1 MSFNNSTPDRILRWP
16 EVKGQTGLSRTTA
29 WREVR
34 AGRFPAPVKL
44 TDHAI
49 GWRQSDLDAW
59 LASRQKSA

>member
-1 MSFNNSTPDRILRWP
+1 MSSTNPISDRIVRWP
-16 EVKGQTGLSRTTA
+16 EVQQQTGLSRTTT

-34 AGRFPAPVKL
+34 AGRFPAPLKL

-49 GWRQSDLDAW
+49 GWRQSDLAAW

>member
-1 MSFNNSTPDRILRWP
+1 MTSYGAKPDRILRWP
-16 EVKGQTGLSRTTA
+16 EVKEQTGLSRTTA

-34 AGRFPAPVKL
+34 AGRFPAPIKL

-49 GWRQSDLDAW
+49 GWRQSDLDDW